1 MSRTSFWR
9 RLLVPAVLG
18 ATLAACGGIAPKPAE
33 EADVFLLDARPVV
46 ARAPSRSGAV
56 LAVAMPRAW
65 PGFETPRMAY
75 VRQPHE
81 LQYFTKSRWADAP
94 ARMLSPLLVQALEQG
109 DAFSAVVHNPGAVA
123 GTLRLETE
131 LVRMQQEFQT
141 EPGRVRLT
149 LRAQLVDVRERRV
162 IATREFEEVEVTA
175 AGNAYAGVTALNRAL
190 DRMLP
195 RLAEFCASAVPAR

>member
-1 MSRTSFWR
+1 M
-9 RLLVPAVLG
+9 PAVVV
-18 ATLAACGGIAPKPAE
+18 ATLAACTVPIPLQE
-33 EADVFLLDARPVV
+33 EPDIYLLDARPAVGKM
-46 ARAPSRSGAV
+46 PSRSTAV
-56 LAVAMPRAW
+56 LAVSMPRAR

-81 LQYFTKSRWADAP
+81 LQYFTKSRWADTP

-109 DAFSAVVHNPGAVA
+109 GAFGAVVHNPGAVA
-123 GTLRLETE
+123 GTLRLDTE

-162 IATREFEEVEVTA
+162 IATREFEEVEATA
-175 AGNAYAGVTALNRAL
+175 AGNAYAGVSALNRAL
-190 DRMLP
+190 GRMLP
-195 RLAEFCASAVPAR
+195 RLAEFCASAIPGR